1 MTQTLGIDLSDGM
14 VKVYNTIASN
24 QGLSAEEMSAVAGNI
39 LDPKNPS
46 PAEFKDAKWFDFDLV
61 AVGLGFH
68 HFEDPTLAATRLA
81 ERLKLGG
88 VLLII
93 DFLPHEHPES
103 VAADGGHSHGHDHGH
118 DHSNEHQCGKKSSQD
133 INKVIATV
141 AHFGFGE
148 EQIKETFEKAGVGK
162 DFGFEVIAKGVT
174 FTFHGRKMVRDIFV
188 AKGRKGKGE

>member
-1 MTQTLGIDLSDGM
+1 M
-14 VKVYNTIASN
+14 VKAYNTIVSN
-24 QGLSAEEMSAVAGNI
+24 QGLSAEEMFAVAGNL

-46 PAEFKDAKWFDFDLV
+46 PAEFKEAKWFDFDLV

-68 HFEDPTLAATRLA
+68 HFEDPILAATRLA
-81 ERLKLGG
+81 KRLKPEG

-103 VAADGGHSHGHDHGH
+103 FATDGRHSHDHSHGHGH
-118 DHSNEHQCGKKSSQD
+118 DHSHEHHGSEKSSQD

-148 EQIKETFEKAGVGK
+148 DQIKETFEKAGVGK
-162 DFGFEVIAKGVT
+162 DFGFEVIAKGVILT
-174 FTFHGRKMVRDIFV
+174 FRGRKMVRDVFM
-188 AKGRKGKGE
+188 AKGMKG